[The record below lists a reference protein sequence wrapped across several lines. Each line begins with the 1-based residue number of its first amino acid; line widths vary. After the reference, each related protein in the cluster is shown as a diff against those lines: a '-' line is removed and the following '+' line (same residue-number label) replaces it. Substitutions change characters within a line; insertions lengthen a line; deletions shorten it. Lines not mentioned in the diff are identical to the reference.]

1 MAKPI
6 LPYGVLFDMDGVL
19 VDSEEFIAKASI
31 MMFAEKGLKVTR
43 KDFEP
48 FIGTGEDRFIGG
60 VAEKYNFPLDIR
72 TAKSR
77 VYEIYLEII
86 KGKLKPLP
94 GVYEF
99 LKKCRDMGKKIAVAS
114 SADMIKVAGNLN
126 EIGLSLKTF
135 DTVVTAEDVKYKKPN
150 PEIFLLAAKRLNLNP
165 RDCLVIED
173 AVTGVAAAKAAGAK
187 CLAIT
192 SSFTKEQLK
201 DADFFAK
208 SLANADPKVLDWSLL
223 SFRT

>member
-1 MAKPI
+1 MNKTA
-6 LPYGVLFDMDGVL
+6 LPFGIFFDMDGVL
-19 VDSEEFIAKASI
+19 VDSEEFIARASA
-31 MMFAEKGLKVTR
+31 MMFAEKGLKVSR

-72 TAKSR
+72 TAKPR

-86 KGKLKPLP
+86 KGNLKPLP
-94 GVYEF
+94 GVHEF
-99 LKKCRDMGKKIAVAS
+99 LKKCRAMGKKIAVAS
-114 SADMIKVAGNLN
+114 SADMRKVAGNLN

-135 DTVVTAEDVKYKKPN
+135 DTVITAEDVVHKKPN
-150 PEIFLLAAKRLNLNP
+150 PEIFLLAARRLNLNP

-173 AVTGVAAAKAAGAK
+173 AITGVAAAKAAGAK

-201 DADFFAK
+201 GADFFAK
-208 SLANADPKVLDWSLL
+208 SLADADPKVLDWEK
-223 SFRT
+223 